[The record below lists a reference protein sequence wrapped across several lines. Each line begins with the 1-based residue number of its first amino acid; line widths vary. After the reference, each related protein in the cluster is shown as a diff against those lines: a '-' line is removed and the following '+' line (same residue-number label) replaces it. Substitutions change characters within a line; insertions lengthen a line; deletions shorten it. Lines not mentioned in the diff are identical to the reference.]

1 VNRRARVTLYGIA
14 ALSLV
19 AAPVAS
25 AQFARPN
32 PCSLLSPADIQA
44 VTGQTMADPQLS
56 SDMKTCRVASFQ
68 AVPYSVIDTGA
79 SVTVSIDPSATYD
92 ADYFSTAGATR
103 QPFVGIG
110 QGAIAVTDS
119 VPRLRV
125 KQRSWVYTITY
136 QTGSAAATGVP
147 AIVDAERR
155 LALRLMTRAP

>member
-1 VNRRARVTLYGIA
+1 VNHRLRVALYGLG
-14 ALSLV
+14 ALSVL

-56 SDMKTCRVASFQ
+56 SDMKTCRVGSFQ

-79 SVTVSIDPSATYD
+79 SVTVQIDPSAAYD
-92 ADYFSTAGATR
+92 DDYFSTAGPTR

-110 QGAIAVTDS
+110 QAAIAVTDT
-119 VPRLRV
+119 VPRFRV

-147 AIVDAERR
+147 ALVDAERR